1 MTVNHGVPG
10 SSPGEGARRKPLKS
24 SILEAFLFLMT
35 FSINQLLKNLSQKK
49 TIYLQKLCAFYREEP
64 TLKDGYNQFNL
75 RPKEGI

>member
-1 MTVNHGVPG
+1 
-10 SSPGEGARRKPLKS
+10 
-24 SILEAFLFLMT
+24 MT